1 MFEQQNFAQFA
12 PQTSQSG
19 FGWSQGYGYSP
30 RPVQRPQN
38 GPGWIFVPMIRDAAS
53 VSVPPGQ
60 TAWIMAQN
68 EAAFAVRTAD
78 PTGVTTTRFYR
89 FEEFDGAAAPTPVP
103 TAEYVT
109 RAEFDAFVKK
119 LMEGAGADE

>member
-12 PQTSQSG
+12 PQTPQGG
-19 FGWSQGYGYSP
+19 FSWAQGYGYPP
-30 RPVQRPQN
+30 RPVQRPQS
-38 GPGWIFVPMIRDAAS
+38 GPGWIFVPMIKDAAS

-89 FEEFDGAAAPTPVP
+89 FEEFDGAAAPAP

-119 LMEGAGADE
+119 LMEGVSADE